1 MNGPF
6 MHIYDSSVKRL
17 VLNSRR
23 IPWDMHS
30 AASMSDTGFEARIIP
45 ISLSKSSTNL
55 KIRYTINAG
64 IRKVAMYIHLAGM
77 PKTDSG
83 MLANHMT

>member
-1 MNGPF
+1 M
-6 MHIYDSSVKRL
+6 KRL
-17 VLNSRR
+17 VFKIMRM
-23 IPWDMHS
+23 PWVMHS
-30 AASMSDTGFEARIIP
+30 AASISETGLDARIIP
-45 ISLSKSSTNL
+45 TSLSKSSTNL

-64 IRKVAMYIHLAGM
+64 IRKAAMYIHLAGM